1 MECVP
6 HSNMSRVIVERGT
19 NSIGQ
24 LAGPVRWSL
33 KMACRI
39 SKSFVSLFGWFGHLQ
54 RRISERLTKLVRT

>member
-1 MECVP
+1 MLEHVSMAELTDGVVP
-6 HSNMSRVIVERGT
+6 HSTMSCDIVEWGT

-39 SKSFVSLFGWFGHLQ
+39 S
-54 RRISERLTKLVRT
+54 